1 MRFPES
7 FSESQFELQVE
18 LGHFVLCALM
28 GHAAHVSSICE
39 LHLPQSPQQAAYK
52 RQRIRDG
59 ENLECRNATA
69 RASVTVASYSPRLA
83 RPGRCQSLREEEE
96 FVGDTPNPL
105 SVSQWTS
112 KLRSHCSYLV
122 LGELRGPLLLQP
134 SGLQ

>member
-1 MRFPES
+1 
-7 FSESQFELQVE
+7 
-18 LGHFVLCALM
+18 M

-83 RPGRCQSLREEEE
+83 RPGHCQSLREEEE
-96 FVGDTPNPL
+96 EEEEEESLFRADAVRRRRVTRPTL
-105 SVSQWTS
+105 SQ
-112 KLRSHCSYLV
+112 
-122 LGELRGPLLLQP
+122 
-134 SGLQ
+134 